1 MKLDVIEKIGNKFLT
16 PPSYNNILNNIKR
29 IGRKGEF
36 IMDYP
41 MLQPQIEYRK
51 GGYSFENKEEP
62 WRIIAYGFH
71 RADKIMLIPDGCD
84 ELIMSWGTTRPF
96 CVRPDKTVRT
106 ELEFPPDCIG
116 LCGIRAEPGCAINI
130 AGNEIENIQAQL
142 ISARTPSEARDMVLR
157 GALPFIEK
165 RRVSPVWER
174 MAETVCETRGRCTVA
189 MLAQRFGYTVRH
201 VNNLFRECAGCAP
214 KTFCRF
220 VRFQNALLEMTVNPD
235 GENSDFIERLSYADQ
250 AHFQREFREF
260 AGMTPKQFIKLY
272 LLPMY
277 LEKV

>member
-1 MKLDVIEKIGNKFLT
+1 
-16 PPSYNNILNNIKR
+16 
-29 IGRKGEF
+29 
-36 IMDYP
+36 MDYP
-41 MLQPQIEYRK
+41 MLQPQIEYK
-51 GGYSFENKEEP
+51 TEGYSFENKEEP
-62 WRIIAYGFH
+62 CRIVAYGFF

-84 ELIMSWGTTRPF
+84 ELIMSWGTICSF

-106 ELEFPPDCIG
+106 ELEPLPDALG
-116 LCGIRAEPGCAINI
+116 LCGIRVEPGCAINI
-130 AGNEIENIQAQL
+130 ADNEIENIRTQL
-142 ISARTPSEARDMVLR
+142 MSARTPSEARDIVLR

-165 RRVSPVWER
+165 KSVSPVWER

-201 VNNLFRECAGCAP
+201 VNNLFRESAGCAP

-220 VRFQNALLEMTVNPD
+220 VRFQNALLEMTRNPD

-260 AGMTPKQFIKLY
+260 TGMTPKQFIKLY
-272 LLPMY
+272 LLPICFI
-277 LEKV
+277 